1 MKRFGLVAIAAILV
15 AGEAE
20 GQTSKL
26 ERATPESQGV
36 PSEAVIGWFD
46 SLMKVDATEIHGAML
61 LRHGKVI
68 GEMHPKPFR
77 AEYGHTL
84 FSCSKVFTAAAI
96 GIAVGENRLRVSDRV
111 ATFFPELLPDS
122 IGDWLAKLTIR
133 DLLTMQSGYAPT
145 DEVRT
150 KETEWVKKCLGGK
163 MVAQPGEKFAYDSM
177 NTYLLS
183 AIISKVTGKK
193 MVDYLRPRLFEPM
206 GIDEEIWEESPEGIS
221 CGGWGLYLK
230 LESMAKMGQ
239 LLLDEGRWEG
249 RQILPAEWARE
260 MMTVHVEKEGYGY
273 QTWRCEHHGTMRG
286 DGAHGQFIIVMPDE
300 DMVAVITQCCNT
312 LPPGIEER
320 RLLFEGLLPTL
331 SATPIKEG
339 KGAGKL
345 AKREAE
351 YALPTAEGRA
361 TSKKQNL
368 KLGKEMRLEK
378 NKMGWETMTARMEGG
393 DLCLEVTTA
402 RGDRE
407 TMRCGNGEWRE
418 SKVGT
423 HFPPNSRGTTL
434 GAFSNFDVPFTACG
448 SYGWSG
454 NGELMVKIIFADWM
468 SAMTIKMDINEEKPE
483 FKISLNIDTKPFTI
497 ATK

>member
-1 MKRFGLVAIAAILV
+1 MKRFEFVAIAALLTAV
-15 AGEAE
+15 EAE
-20 GQTSKL
+20 CQPYAF

-46 SLMKVDATEIHGAML
+46 SLMDVEATEIHGAML

-96 GIAVGENRLRVSDRV
+96 GIAVGENRVRVSDRV

-122 IGDWLAKLTIR
+122 ISNRLAKLTIR
-133 DLLTMQSGYAPT
+133 DLLTMQSGFEPT
-145 DEVRT
+145 NEVRT
-150 KETEWVKKCLGGK
+150 KETEWVKKSLGGK

-183 AIISKVTGKK
+183 AIISRVTGEK

-221 CGGWGLYLK
+221 CGGWGLHLK

-239 LLLDEGRWEG
+239 LLLNEGRWGG
-249 RQILPAEWARE
+249 RQLLPAEWAKE

-273 QTWRCEHHGTMRG
+273 QTWKCEHAGTMRG
-286 DGAHGQFIIVMPDE
+286 DGAHGQFIIVMPNE

-312 LPPGIEER
+312 LPPGVEER

-331 SATPIKEG
+331 SATPLQEG
-339 KGAGKL
+339 KGVKKL
-345 AKREAE
+345 AKREAAYE
-351 YALPTAEGRA
+351 LPTADGRA
-361 TSKKQNL
+361 TSKKQSK
-368 KLGKEMRLEK
+368 KLGKEMSLEK
-378 NKMGWETMTARMEGG
+378 NKMGWETITARMEGG

-402 RGDRE
+402 RGERE
-407 TMRCGNGEWRE
+407 TMRCGNGEWKE
-418 SKVGT
+418 SEVGT

-434 GAFSNFDVPFTACG
+434 GAFSNFNSPFTACG

-454 NGELMVKIIFADWM
+454 DGELMVKIIFADWM
-468 SAMTIKMDINEEKPE
+468 SAMTIRMDMNEGKP
-483 FKISLNIDTKPFTI
+483 KVDVSLNIETKPFTI
-497 ATK
+497 LTK

>member
-1 MKRFGLVAIAAILV
+1 MKRFGFVAIAALLTAV
-15 AGEAE
+15 EAE
-20 GQTSKL
+20 GQPYAF

-46 SLMKVDATEIHGAML
+46 SLMDVEATEIHGAML

-96 GIAVGENRLRVSDRV
+96 GIAVGENRVRVSDRV

-122 IGDWLAKLTIR
+122 ISNRLAKLTIR
-133 DLLTMQSGYAPT
+133 DLLTMQSGFEPT
-145 DEVRT
+145 NEVRT
-150 KETEWVKKCLGGK
+150 KETEWVKKSLGGK

-183 AIISKVTGKK
+183 AIISRVTGEK

-221 CGGWGLYLK
+221 CGGWGLHLK

-239 LLLDEGRWEG
+239 LLLNEGRWGG
-249 RQILPAEWARE
+249 RQLLPAEWAKE

-273 QTWRCEHHGTMRG
+273 QTWKCEHAGTMRG
-286 DGAHGQFIIVMPDE
+286 DGAHGQFIIVMPNE

-312 LPPGIEER
+312 LPPGVEER

-331 SATPIKEG
+331 SATPLQEG
-339 KGAGKL
+339 KGVKKL

-351 YALPTAEGRA
+351 YELPTADGRA
-361 TSKKQNL
+361 TSKKQSK
-368 KLGKEMRLEK
+368 KLGKEMSLEK
-378 NKMGWETMTARMEGG
+378 NKMGWETITARMEGG

-402 RGDRE
+402 RGERE
-407 TMRCGNGEWRE
+407 TMRCGNGEWKE
-418 SKVGT
+418 SEVGT

-434 GAFSNFDVPFTACG
+434 GAFSNFNAPFTACG

-454 NGELMVKIIFADWM
+454 DGELMVKIIFADWM
-468 SAMTIKMDINEEKPE
+468 SAMTIRMDMNEGKP
-483 FKISLNIDTKPFTI
+483 KVDVSLNIETKPFTI
-497 ATK
+497 LTK

>member
-1 MKRFGLVAIAAILV
+1 MKRIGLIAIAALLV
-15 AGEAE
+15 ATGAA
-20 GQTSKL
+20 GQTTEL

-36 PSEAVIGWFD
+36 PSEAVIRWFD
-46 SLMKVDATEIHGAML
+46 ALMEVDATEIHGAML

-84 FSCSKVFTAAAI
+84 FSCSKIFTAAAI
-96 GIAVGENRLRVSDRV
+96 GMAIGENRLRESDRV
-111 ATFFPELLPDS
+111 ATFFPEMLPDS
-122 IGDWLAKLTIR
+122 ISDWLAELTVK
-133 DLLTMQSGYAPT
+133 DLLTMQSGFKPT
-145 DEVRT
+145 DDVRT

-163 MVAQPGEKFAYDSM
+163 MVARPGERFAYDSM

-183 AIISKVTGKK
+183 AIISKVTGEK

-206 GIDEEIWEESPEGIS
+206 GISEEIWEESPEGIS

-230 LESMAKMGQ
+230 SESMAKMGQ
-239 LLLDEGRWEG
+239 LLLDTGRWAG
-249 RQILPAEWARE
+249 RQILPAKWTEE

-273 QTWRCEHHGTMRG
+273 QTWRCEHPRTMRG

-312 LPPGIEER
+312 LPPGVEER
-320 RLLFEGLLPTL
+320 RLLFEELLPTL
-331 SATPIKEG
+331 SDTPLKEV
-339 KGAGKL
+339 KASKKL
-345 AKREAE
+345 AKREKE
-351 YALPTAEGRA
+351 YALPTAEGCA
-361 TSKKQNL
+361 TNKKQSQ

-378 NKMGWETMTARMEGG
+378 NKMGWETMRVKMDGG
-393 DLCLEVTTA
+393 DMTLEVTTTGGETA
-402 RGDRE
+402 

-418 SKVGT
+418 TKVGT

-434 GAFSNFDVPFTACG
+434 GAFSNFSAPFTACG
-448 SYGWSG
+448 SYGWQDD
-454 NGELMVKIIFADWM
+454 GELTLKIIFADWM
-468 SAMTIKMDINEEKPE
+468 SAMTLKMDMKEEKPV
-483 FKISLNIDTKPFTI
+483 INTTLNIDTKPFTI